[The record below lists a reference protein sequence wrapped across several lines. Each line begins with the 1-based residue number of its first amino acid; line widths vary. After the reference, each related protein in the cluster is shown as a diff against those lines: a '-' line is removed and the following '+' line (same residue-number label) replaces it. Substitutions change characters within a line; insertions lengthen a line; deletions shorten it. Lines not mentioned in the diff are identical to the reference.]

1 MYYVSDLKEAAQF
14 YEEVLGLKRG
24 WTDTDEKMIGFLFP
38 ESNSEI
44 VLHSNTS
51 LKNPDINY
59 QVENVEEF
67 CRYIRKEG
75 YEIEL
80 EPMNV
85 RCGKFAIL
93 KDPYGN
99 RIPIIDLT
107 KFHGT
112 PRYDNNIPP

>member
-1 MYYVSDLKEAAQF
+1 MYYVSDLEEAAQF
-14 YEEVLGLKRG
+14 YEEVLGLTRG
-24 WTDTDEKMIGFLFP
+24 WTDTDEQMIGFLFP
-38 ESNSEI
+38 ESDSEI

-51 LKNPDINY
+51 LSNPDINY

-67 CRYIRKEG
+67 CQYIRKEG

-80 EPMNV
+80 EPINV

-99 RIPIIDLT
+99 RIPVIDLT
-107 KFHGT
+107 KFNGT